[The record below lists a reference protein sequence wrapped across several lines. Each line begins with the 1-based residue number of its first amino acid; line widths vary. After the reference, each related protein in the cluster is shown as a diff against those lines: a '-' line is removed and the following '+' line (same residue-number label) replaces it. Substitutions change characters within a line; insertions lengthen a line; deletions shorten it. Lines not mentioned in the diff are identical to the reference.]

1 MSAAPPAVRTPVPSV
16 PVTRT
21 VRELLAAE
29 RPTWSFEFFPPKTPE
44 AEPQL
49 WTALRELER
58 LQPSF
63 VSVTYGAGGST
74 REGTVSVT
82 ERIATETTMTPLAH
96 LTAVDHSVAELRHVV
111 SRLAAAGVRNLL
123 ALRGDP
129 PGADPQ
135 AEWVAHPEGLHYAAE
150 LVELIRS
157 MGDFSRRASP
167 PSPSGTRAHRTS
179 TPTSRCSWHKCRAGA
194 DFAIT
199 QMFFRAEDYLRL
211 RDRVAARGCDVPIIA
226 GRHAGDQRPADHPDR
241 AAVGPGVPGRPRRA
255 VRRAG
260 RRPAGGQGGGPRVRR
275 RGGHRAVPHA
285 AGRGRAR
292 HPLHHH
298 EPLDGDA

>member
-1 MSAAPPAVRTPVPSV
+1 MRGEDVALAVEEAAERGGDGARSRSRSAAARAGSASGPGARRSTGGIAQRCCGRRAVTDGAVLPNSDGALAAGCPGPARRRGTVARTLG
-16 PVTRT
+16 PVTAT

-29 RPTWSFEFFPPKTPE
+29 RPRGRSSSSRRRRPRRE
-44 AEPQL
+44 AQL

-58 LQPSF
+58 LRPSF

-135 AEWVAHPEGLHYAAE
+135 AEWVAHPRGAA
-150 LVELIRS
+150 
-157 MGDFSRRASP
+157 ATP
-167 PSPSGTRAHRTS
+167 PSWSS
-179 TPTSRCSWHKCRAGA
+179 
-194 DFAIT
+194 
-199 QMFFRAEDYLRL
+199 
-211 RDRVAARGCDVPIIA
+211 
-226 GRHAGDQRPADHPDR
+226 
-241 AAVGPGVPGRPRRA
+241 
-255 VRRAG
+255 
-260 RRPAGGQGGGPRVRR
+260 
-275 RGGHRAVPHA
+275 
-285 AGRGRAR
+285 
-292 HPLHHH
+292 
-298 EPLDGDA
+298 